1 VAVSWAAVVV
11 CGGSR
16 LLGRGSRLLCGCRRL
31 AAGVVCSGGGCVTWH
46 GDGVLRW
53 WWLGV
58 EE

>member
-1 VAVSWAAVVV
+1 MAICWAAVVV

-16 LLGRGSRLLCGCRRL
+16 LLHGCRRL